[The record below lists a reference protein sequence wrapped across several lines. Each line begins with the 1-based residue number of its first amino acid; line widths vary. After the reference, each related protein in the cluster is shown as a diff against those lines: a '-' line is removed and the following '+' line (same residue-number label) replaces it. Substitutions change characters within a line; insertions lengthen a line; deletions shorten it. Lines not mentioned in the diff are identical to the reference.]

1 MTQTA
6 PSAVRPAVVTPELY
20 LSVQQFYARHMQAV
34 DDDNA
39 EVWADDYTEDAEFD
53 TDALPAPLFGRGTI
67 LARLAKA
74 GAALAEQGVTRRHL
88 MSMLTVHPESPDSA
102 EGDVGAD
109 AGDGADGG
117 EPVVRQVRTR
127 SSFLVLHSSPGTP
140 TTVFRSGIWE
150 DTLVR
155 SEGGPWRMRRR
166 RVVGDGA
173 AHGAERGVAYGSAAV
188 GPAQGSAQGPA
199 R

>member
-6 PSAVRPAVVTPELY
+6 PSAVRQTAVTPELY
-20 LSVQQFYARHMQAV
+20 LAVQQFYARHMQAV
-34 DDDNA
+34 DDENA
-39 EVWADDYTEDAEFD
+39 DVWADDYTEDAEFD
-53 TDALPAPLFGRGTI
+53 TDVLPAPLFGRDTI

-88 MSMLTVHPESPDSA
+88 MSMLTVHPDEAPDG
-102 EGDVGAD
+102 GDSGA
-109 AGDGADGG
+109 GGGGGDGG
-117 EPVVRQVRTR
+117 EPVVRRVRTR

-140 TTVFRSGIWE
+140 TTVFRSGTWE

-155 SEGGPWRMRRR
+155 TEDGPWRMRRR

-173 AHGAERGVAYGSAAV
+173 AHGTGSGAV
-188 GPAQGSAQGPA
+188 QGPAQ
-199 R
+199 